1 MTQHSQTVL
10 KFLQFTPPEQQA
22 MCLINVVI
30 LREYVGPWLGY
41 EADVNLIT
49 HAVGFGT
56 TLCTKM

>member
-1 MTQHSQTVL
+1 VL
-10 KFLQFTPPEQQA
+10 KFLQFTPTEQQA

-30 LREYVGPWLGY
+30 LREYVSPWLGY

-56 TLCTKM
+56 T